1 MQAIVQKVQNPLNAT
16 LFNQPLFAMAGDQFW
31 TLLLMS
37 CLMLSTLI
45 VLPRLM

>member
-1 MQAIVQKVQNPLNAT
+1 MNAFIQKVQTAE
-16 LFNQPLFAMAGDQFW
+16 LFGQPLFEMAGDQFW

-37 CLMLSTLI
+37 SLMISTLI